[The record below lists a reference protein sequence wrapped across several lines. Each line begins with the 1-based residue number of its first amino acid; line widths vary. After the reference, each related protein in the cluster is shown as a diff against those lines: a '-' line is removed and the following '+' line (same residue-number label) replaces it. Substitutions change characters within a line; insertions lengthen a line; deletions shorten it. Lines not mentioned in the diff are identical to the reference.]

1 MTRRVGCA
9 PFSAVRIV
17 RQTISM
23 GKEWTN
29 MKLLTL
35 LSRLP
40 SFWTHC
46 GGNPDIVALEM
57 DSRRVQPGSLFFC
70 LKGFTVDGHDFAAEA
85 AARGAAAMVAERPL
99 PVDVPVV
106 VVPDS
111 RRAMAILADA
121 FYGQPTHRLHL
132 VGVTGTNGKTTTTSI
147 IEQIARYN
155 GKKTGLI
162 GTVQIKIGDRSYP
175 SVNTTPESLML
186 QRTFKQMV
194 DEGVEFAAM
203 EVSSHA
209 LHQGRVHGCDY
220 DVAVFTNLTQDHL
233 DYHGTMEEYR
243 NAKGLLFAQLG
254 NRYDE
259 QRPKFA
265 VLNHDDP
272 VSQYYKH
279 MTAAPIITYG
289 INEKS
294 DVTAEDI
301 RMTPSGMV
309 FRLCTPHGAAA
320 VETKLVG
327 AFNVY
332 NILAAASACLAS
344 GFPLEAIAAA
354 LAAVE
359 PVPGR
364 FETVDEGQPFTV
376 IVDYAHTPDSLENAL
391 KTVRQFAKRNVY
403 VVIGCG
409 GDRDRSKRPL
419 MARAAVQFADLAI
432 FTSDNP
438 RSEDPKQILRD
449 MEAGVEPSMGAYV
462 TISDRKE
469 AIRYA
474 VHNAQ
479 EGDVVLIAGK
489 GHETY
494 QIIGDDVIEFDDRAV
509 ARMALKERG

>member
-1 MTRRVGCA
+1 
-9 PFSAVRIV
+9 
-17 RQTISM
+17 
-23 GKEWTN
+23 
-29 MKLLTL
+29 MKLQTL

-40 SFWTHC
+40 GFWVHR

-57 DSRRVQPGSLFFC
+57 DSRHVTPGSLFFC
-70 LKGFTVDGHDFAAEA
+70 VKGFTVDGHDFAEQAVE
-85 AARGAAAMVAERPL
+85 RGAVAIVAERPL
-99 PVDVPVV
+99 SVNVPVV

-132 VGVTGTNGKTTTTSI
+132 IGVTGTNGKTTTTHI
-147 IEQIARYN
+147 IEQVARKA
-155 GKKTGLI
+155 GKKTGII
-162 GTVQIKIGDRSYP
+162 GTVGTKIGDRSYP
-175 SVNTTPESLML
+175 AVNTTPESLVL

-194 DEGVEFAAM
+194 EEGVEFVTM

-259 QRPKFA
+259 RRPKFA

-289 INEKS
+289 IKEKS
-294 DVTAEDI
+294 DVMAEQI
-301 RMTPSGMV
+301 EMTPGGMA
-309 FRLCTPHGAAA
+309 FQLCTPHGTMAI
-320 VETKLVG
+320 ETKLVG
-327 AFNVY
+327 LFNVY
-332 NILAAASACLAS
+332 NLLAATAACLAS
-344 GFPLEAIAAA
+344 GFSLATIAEA
-354 LAAVE
+354 LADVS

-364 FETVDEGQPFTV
+364 FETVDEGQNFTV
-376 IVDYAHTPDSLENAL
+376 IVDYAHTPDSVENAL

-409 GDRDRSKRPL
+409 GDRDRTKRPL
-419 MARAAVQFADLAI
+419 MAQAAVRYADVAV

-438 RSEDPKQILRD
+438 RSEDPRQILRD
-449 MEAGVEPSMGAYV
+449 MEAGVSAGDGTYV
-462 TISDRKE
+462 TIPDREE

-474 VHNAQ
+474 IGQAQ

-494 QIIGDDVIEFDDRAV
+494 QIIGDDVIDFDDRAV
-509 ARMALKERG
+509 ARAAVKERR

>member
-1 MTRRVGCA
+1 
-9 PFSAVRIV
+9 
-17 RQTISM
+17 
-23 GKEWTN
+23 

-40 SFWTHC
+40 GFWVHY
-46 GGNPDIVALEM
+46 GGNPDIAALEM
-57 DSRRVQPGSLFFC
+57 DSRCVTPGSLFFC
-70 LKGFTVDGHDFAAEA
+70 LKGFTVDGHDFADEA
-85 AARGAAAMVAERPL
+85 VARGAAAIVAERPL
-99 PVDVPVV
+99 SVDAPVV
-106 VVPDS
+106 LVSDS

-132 VGVTGTNGKTTTTSI
+132 IGVTGTNGKTTTTSI
-147 IEQIARYN
+147 IEQIARKA

-162 GTVQIKIGDRSYP
+162 GTVHIKIGDRSYP
-175 SVNTTPESLML
+175 ASNTTPESLIL

-259 QRPKFA
+259 HRPKFA

-279 MTAAPIITYG
+279 MTAAPVITYG

-294 DVTAEDI
+294 DVMAEQI
-301 RMTPSGMV
+301 HMTRSGMA
-309 FRLCTPHGAAA
+309 FRLCTPYGAAA

-327 AFNVY
+327 LFNVY
-332 NILAAASACLAS
+332 NMLAAAAACLAS
-344 GFPLEAIAAA
+344 GLSLEAITAA
-354 LAAVE
+354 LADVK

-364 FETVDEGQPFTV
+364 FETVDEGQNFTI

-403 VVIGCG
+403 VIIGCG

-419 MARAAVQFADLAI
+419 MAQVAVRYADVAI

-449 MEAGVEPSMGAYV
+449 MEAGISAEIGKHV
-462 TISDRKE
+462 TIPDREE

-474 VHNAQ
+474 IRQAE

-494 QIIGDDVIEFDDRAV
+494 QIIGNDVIEFDDRAV
-509 ARMALKERG
+509 ARAAVKERG

>member
-1 MTRRVGCA
+1 
-9 PFSAVRIV
+9 
-17 RQTISM
+17 
-23 GKEWTN
+23 

-35 LSRLP
+35 LSHLP
-40 SFWTHC
+40 GFWVHD
-46 GGNPDIVALEM
+46 GGNPDIAALEM
-57 DSRRVQPGSLFFC
+57 DSRRVAPGSLFFC
-70 LKGFTVDGHDFAAEA
+70 LKGLTVDGHDFAEEA
-85 AARGAAAMVAERPL
+85 VARGAAAVVAERPL
-99 PVDVPVV
+99 SVDVPVV
-106 VVPDS
+106 LVPDS

-121 FYGQPTHRLHL
+121 FYGRPTHRLHL
-132 VGVTGTNGKTTTTSI
+132 IGVTGTNGKTTTTSI
-147 IEQIARYN
+147 MEQIARKA

-162 GTVQIKIGDRSYP
+162 GTVHIKVGDRSYP
-175 SVNTTPESLML
+175 AANTTPESLIL

-194 DEGVEFAAM
+194 DEGVEFVAM

-259 QRPKFA
+259 RRPKFA

-279 MTAAPIITYG
+279 MTAAPIVTYG
-289 INEKS
+289 MKEKS
-294 DVTAEDI
+294 DVMAEQI
-301 RMTPSGMV
+301 RMTSGGMA
-309 FRLCTPHGAAA
+309 FRLCTPHGSTAI
-320 VETKLVG
+320 ETKLVG
-327 AFNVY
+327 LFNVY
-332 NILAAASACLAS
+332 NILAAAAACLAS
-344 GFPLEAIAAA
+344 GFSLETIAAA
-354 LAAVE
+354 LADVE

-364 FETVDEGQPFTV
+364 FEMVDEGQNFTI

-391 KTVRQFAKRNVY
+391 RTVRQFAKRNVY

-409 GDRDRSKRPL
+409 GDRDRSKRPI
-419 MARAAVQFADLAI
+419 MAQVAVRYADVAI

-438 RSEDPKQILRD
+438 RSEDPKQILHD
-449 MEAGVEPSMGAYV
+449 MEAGVSAGAGTYV
-462 TISDRKE
+462 TIPDREE

-474 VHNAQ
+474 IGQAQ

-494 QIIGDDVIEFDDRAV
+494 QIIGDDAIDFDDRAV
-509 ARMALKERG
+509 ARRAVKERGCR

>member
-1 MTRRVGCA
+1 
-9 PFSAVRIV
+9 
-17 RQTISM
+17 
-23 GKEWTN
+23 

-35 LSRLP
+35 LSHLP
-40 SFWTHC
+40 GFWVHH

-57 DSRRVQPGSLFFC
+57 DSRRVAPGSLFFC
-70 LKGFTVDGHDFAAEA
+70 LKGFTVDGHDFAEEA
-85 AARGAAAMVAERPL
+85 VARGAAAIVAERPL
-99 PVDVPVV
+99 SVDVPVV
-106 VVPDS
+106 LVSDS

-121 FYGQPTHRLHL
+121 FYGRPTHRLHL
-132 VGVTGTNGKTTTTSI
+132 IGVTGTNGKTTTTSI
-147 IEQIARYN
+147 MEQIARKA

-162 GTVQIKIGDRSYP
+162 GTVHIKVGDRSYP
-175 SVNTTPESLML
+175 AANTTPESLIL

-194 DEGVEFAAM
+194 DEGVEFVAM

-259 QRPKFA
+259 RRPKFA

-279 MTAAPIITYG
+279 MTAAPIVTYG
-289 INEKS
+289 MREKS
-294 DVTAEDI
+294 DVMAEQI
-301 RMTPSGMV
+301 RMTAGGMA
-309 FRLCTPHGAAA
+309 FRLCTPHGSAA

-327 AFNVY
+327 SFNVY
-332 NILAAASACLAS
+332 NILAAAAACLAS
-344 GFPLEAIAAA
+344 GFSLETIAAA
-354 LAAVE
+354 LADVE

-364 FETVDEGQPFTV
+364 FETVDEGQNFTI

-391 KTVRQFAKRNVY
+391 KTVRQLAKRNVY

-419 MARAAVQFADLAI
+419 MAQVAVRYADVAI

-449 MEAGVEPSMGAYV
+449 MEAGVSAEIGKHV
-462 TISDRKE
+462 TIPDREE

-474 VHNAQ
+474 IGQAQ

-494 QIIGDDVIEFDDRAV
+494 QIIGNDVIEFDDRAV
-509 ARMALKERG
+509 ARAAVKERG

>member
-1 MTRRVGCA
+1 
-9 PFSAVRIV
+9 
-17 RQTISM
+17 
-23 GKEWTN
+23 
-29 MKLLTL
+29 MKLQTL

-40 SFWTHC
+40 GFWVHR

-57 DSRRVQPGSLFFC
+57 DSRHVTPGSLFFC
-70 LKGFTVDGHDFAAEA
+70 LKGFTVDGHDFAEQAV
-85 AARGAAAMVAERPL
+85 ARGAAAVVAERPL
-99 PVDVPVV
+99 AVDAPLVL
-106 VVPDS
+106 VPDS

-121 FYGQPTHRLHL
+121 FYGHPTHRLHL
-132 VGVTGTNGKTTTTSI
+132 IGVTGTNGKTTTTHI
-147 IEQIARYN
+147 IDQIARKA

-162 GTVQIKIGDRSYP
+162 GTVGIKIGARSYP
-175 SVNTTPESLML
+175 AANTTPESLVL
-186 QRTFKQMV
+186 QRTFKQMI

-233 DYHGTMEEYR
+233 DYHGTMDEYR

-259 QRPKFA
+259 RRPKFA

-289 INEKS
+289 IRTKS
-294 DVTAEDI
+294 DVMAEEI
-301 RMTPSGMV
+301 AMTPSGMA
-309 FRLCTPHGAAA
+309 FRLCTPHGSAV

-327 AFNVY
+327 LFNVY
-332 NILAAASACLAS
+332 NMLAAAAACLAS
-344 GFPLEAIAAA
+344 GFSLETIAAA
-354 LAAVE
+354 LRDVE
-359 PVPGR
+359 PVSGR
-364 FETVDEGQPFTV
+364 FETVDEGQNFTI

-409 GDRDRSKRPL
+409 GDRDRTKRPL
-419 MARAAVQFADLAI
+419 MAQVAVRHAAVAV

-438 RSEDPKQILRD
+438 RSEDPQQILRD
-449 MEAGVEPSMGAYV
+449 MEAGVSDQDGRYV
-462 TISDRKE
+462 TIPDREE

-474 VHNAQ
+474 IRQAQ

-494 QIIGDDVIEFDDRAV
+494 QIIGGNVIEFDDRAV
-509 ARMALKERG
+509 ARAAVRERT

>member
-1 MTRRVGCA
+1 
-9 PFSAVRIV
+9 
-17 RQTISM
+17 
-23 GKEWTN
+23 

-35 LSRLP
+35 LSHLP
-40 SFWTHC
+40 GFWVHD
-46 GGNPDIVALEM
+46 GGNPDIAALEM
-57 DSRRVQPGSLFFC
+57 DSRRVVPGSLFFC
-70 LKGFTVDGHDFAAEA
+70 LKGFTVDGHDFAEEA
-85 AARGAAAMVAERPL
+85 VARGAAAVVAERPL
-99 PVDVPVV
+99 SVDVPVV
-106 VVPDS
+106 LVPDS

-121 FYGQPTHRLHL
+121 FYGRPTHRLHL
-132 VGVTGTNGKTTTTSI
+132 IGVTGTNGKTTTTSI
-147 IEQIARYN
+147 MEQIARKA

-162 GTVQIKIGDRSYP
+162 GTVHIKVGDRSYRAA
-175 SVNTTPESLML
+175 NTTPESLIL

-194 DEGVEFAAM
+194 DEGVEFVAM

-259 QRPKFA
+259 RRPKFA

-279 MTAAPIITYG
+279 MTAAPIVTYG
-289 INEKS
+289 MKEKS
-294 DVTAEDI
+294 DVMAEQI
-301 RMTPSGMV
+301 RMTSGGMA
-309 FRLCTPHGAAA
+309 FRLCTPHGSTAI
-320 VETKLVG
+320 ETKLVG
-327 AFNVY
+327 SFNVY
-332 NILAAASACLAS
+332 NILAAAAACLAS
-344 GFPLEAIAAA
+344 GFSLETIAAA
-354 LAAVE
+354 LADVE

-364 FETVDEGQPFTV
+364 FEMVDEGQNFTI

-391 KTVRQFAKRNVY
+391 RTVRQFAKRNVY

-409 GDRDRSKRPL
+409 GDRDRSKRPI
-419 MARAAVQFADLAI
+419 MAQVAVRYADVAI

-438 RSEDPKQILRD
+438 RSEDPKQILHD
-449 MEAGVEPSMGAYV
+449 MEAGVSAGAGTYV
-462 TISDRKE
+462 TIPDREE

-474 VHNAQ
+474 IGQAQ

-494 QIIGDDVIEFDDRAV
+494 QIIGDDVIDFDDRAV
-509 ARMALKERG
+509 ARRAVKERGCR